1 MGKEKIHK
9 QTYKSYTCDK
19 QQCGNKVR
27 WYLITVCQK
36 GRGKVRQRDRKAS
49 WAKGAAGPK
58 SRRPATVWPL
68 PNFPPSAPSYFLG
81 SISSHPLCYVLWS
94 LLKHHLF
101 WWFLF
106 CETFILS
113 PRLTPYPWVCVLLN
127 STKFPRLEI
136 LLVGIYMLVGI
147 YTADIL
153 EQGPKHS
160 QF

>member
-1 MGKEKIHK
+1 MYTFSWGKRK
-9 QTYKSYTCDK
+9 YTSKRIKATPVINNNAVTKYGDTWSPCARKVEGRLDK
-19 QQCGNKVR
+19 ETGKHPE
-27 WYLITVCQK
+27 QK
-36 GRGKVRQRDRKAS
+36 EQRVQSPEGLPRS
-49 WAKGAAGPK
+49 GP
-58 SRRPATVWPL
+58 L
-68 PNFPPSAPSYFLG
+68 APSYFLG
-81 SISSHPLCYVLWS
+81 SISSHPLCYVLLS

-113 PRLTPYPWVCVLLN
+113 PLLSAYPCVCVLLN